1 MLCKNNRV
9 VTVATKS
16 ELLNEH
22 YYRRLWLAARNISI
36 PRRGWLDEIA
46 DCFCQYRG
54 SIVYRSGELFPI
66 PLVDNVF
73 GDDFDMRWL
82 STYLGADESGTSPNI
97 ISRKLERLQLIDLY
111 FRIQHPH
118 IANHFGR

>member
-1 MLCKNNRV
+1 MQCKNKRV
-9 VTVATKS
+9 IVVATKS

-54 SIVYRSGELFPI
+54 SIIYRSGEPFPI
-66 PLVDNVF
+66 YSASIN
-73 GDDFDMRWL
+73 L
-82 STYLGADESGTSPNI
+82 SSW
-97 ISRKLERLQLIDLY
+97 RQLSW
-111 FRIQHPH
+111 PV
-118 IANHFGR
+118 AGKN